1 MTLLFRLRTRSH
13 GGQLVRNSVRCLLA
27 LGLAAALLAACDK
40 DKPAPSPSMSA
51 TPTASPSASA
61 SPSMNPS
68 TGAGTALDAYRGMW
82 NAYVDASRI
91 ADPAYPD
98 LTRYAQGDALK
109 VFVSGLTSMQRDGL
123 ISRGDVVLNPS
134 VTGVN
139 PNASPPTVEI
149 KDCVDTSK
157 TQLVKKDGSSYQ
169 DTPGGRQS
177 AKATAT
183 RISEGV
189 WKVTSFALFGVGTC

>member
-1 MTLLFRLRTRSH
+1 
-13 GGQLVRNSVRCLLA
+13 
-27 LGLAAALLAACDK
+27 
-40 DKPAPSPSMSA
+40 
-51 TPTASPSASA
+51 
-61 SPSMNPS
+61 
-68 TGAGTALDAYRGMW
+68 MW
-82 NAYVDASRI
+82 RAYVDASRI
-91 ADPAYPD
+91 PDPQYAG
-98 LTRYAQGDALK
+98 LARYAQGDALN

-134 VTGVN
+134 ATGIN

-157 TQLVKKDGSSYQ
+157 TRLIKKDGSAYQ